1 MVNFFMKFIGTSWSP
16 NMVSIKDWDMRCH
29 QLTEE
34 EFKFLCYDAHSC
46 INQENLAMILGVDYN
61 PEHISL
67 RPNDVLLV
75 AHLKGKM
82 RLADDVE
89 ELPQGIVLE
98 FYCYQ
103 ILESETPLIR
113 EEEEIL
119 MEE

>member
-1 MVNFFMKFIGTSWSP
+1 MKFIGTSWSP
-16 NMVSIKDWDMRCH
+16 NMVSINEWDMRCH
-29 QLTEE
+29 KITEE

-46 INQENLAMILGVDYN
+46 INQENLAKILGVEYN

-75 AHLKGKM
+75 AHLKGKK
-82 RLADDVE
+82 RLPTDVE
-89 ELPQGIVLE
+89 ELPQGMVLE
-98 FYCYQ
+98 FYYYQ

-113 EEEEIL
+113 EEEIL

>member
-1 MVNFFMKFIGTSWSP
+1 M
-16 NMVSIKDWDMRCH
+16 
-29 QLTEE
+29 
-34 EFKFLCYDAHSC
+34 
-46 INQENLAMILGVDYN
+46 
-61 PEHISL
+61 
-67 RPNDVLLV
+67 LV

-113 EEEEIL
+113 EEEIL